1 MKLRDAISE
10 IRKPLVQG
18 TLEGEITSVTAD
30 SRTVEEGG
38 AFVAVRGGQ
47 VDGRRFIDDAVRRG
61 AVAVIADSP
70 PETGAPAGVTWI
82 QVSDTRGALSSIA
95 AQLAGHPS
103 ADMKMAGVTGT
114 NGKTTIAFLIH
125 HLMRAAWHRAGM
137 IGTIRIDDGVEEVNA
152 SCTTPDSPGVQ
163 YLLARM
169 AGNGCRGTAM
179 EVSSHGI
186 DQKRVADVAFDALV
200 FTNLTQDHLDY
211 HGTMEAYAE
220 AKFSWFEATAANPQ
234 GKKPAAVINVDD
246 GAGAELAERLEG
258 KMTVVRY
265 GFGLHTDIR
274 ALDFRQ
280 SPRGMELK
288 LELRGKQYLVRAPLI
303 GRFNAYNIMAVLGAV
318 KPLGLSFRAA
328 VSALADAPQVP
339 GRMENCGTRDGVTV
353 FVDYAHTPDALEN
366 ACRTLKELEP
376 KRLITVFG
384 CGGDRDTAKRPLMA
398 KAAARH
404 SDACIIT
411 SDNPRSEDPEEI
423 VRQIEGGMGTARY
436 RTVTDRAEAIRIAVH
451 AAAPGDIVL
460 IAGKGH
466 ETYQQFADRTIDFDD
481 RKEVKRS
488 LAARPDPEERRR
500 P

>member
-10 IRKPLVQG
+10 LRKPLVQG
-18 TLEGEITSVTAD
+18 TLEREILSVTAD
-30 SRTVEEGG
+30 SRTVEEGSV
-38 AFVAVRGGQ
+38 FVAVRGKQ
-47 VDGRRFIDDAVRRG
+47 ADGRRFIDDAVQRG

-70 PETGAPAGVTWI
+70 PETGAAKEITWL
-82 QVSDTRGALSSIA
+82 QVADPRAALSSLA
-95 AQLAGHPS
+95 AKLAGSPS
-103 ADMKMAGVTGT
+103 ADLKLAGVTGT
-114 NGKTTIAFLIH
+114 NGKTTIAFLLH
-125 HLMRAAWHRAGM
+125 HLMRSAWHRAGM
-137 IGTIRIDDGVEEVNA
+137 IGTIRIDDGIETAAA
-152 SCTTPDSPGVQ
+152 SHTTPDAPGLHD
-163 YLLARM
+163 LLARM
-169 AGNGCRGTAM
+169 AGNGCRGAAM

-186 DQKRVADVAFDALV
+186 DQKRVADVAFDALI
-200 FTNLTQDHLDY
+200 FSNLTQDHLDY
-211 HGTMEAYAE
+211 HGTMAAYAE
-220 AKFSWFEATAANPQ
+220 AKYSWFEATAAHPR
-234 GKKPAAVINVDD
+234 GKKPVAVINVDD
-246 GAGAELAERLEG
+246 AAGAELAERLEG
-258 KMTVVRY
+258 KMPVTRY
-265 GFGLHTDIR
+265 GFGLHTEVR

-280 SPRGMELK
+280 SPRGMEMK
-288 LELRGKQYLVRAPLI
+288 LEVRGKQYLVRTPLI
-303 GRFNAYNIMAVLGAV
+303 GRFNAYNIMAVLGAA
-318 KPLGLSFRAA
+318 KALGLSFR
-328 VSALADAPQVP
+328 SAISDLAEAPQVP

-384 CGGDRDTAKRPLMA
+384 CGGDRDKAKRPLMA

-423 VRQIEGGMGTARY
+423 IRQIESGMGSARY
-436 RTVTDRAEAIRIAVH
+436 RTVSDRAEAIRIAVH

-460 IAGKGH
+460 VAGKGH

-481 RKEVKRS
+481 RREVKRS